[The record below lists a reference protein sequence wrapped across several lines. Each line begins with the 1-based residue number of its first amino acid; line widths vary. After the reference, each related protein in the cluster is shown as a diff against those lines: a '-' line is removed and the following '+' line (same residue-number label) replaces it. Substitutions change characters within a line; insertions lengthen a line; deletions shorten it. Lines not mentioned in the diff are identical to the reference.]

1 MKPIHVFIAIIA
13 LSFVPSSAAEPQP
26 NVLFIAIDDLRND
39 LGSLGVASAKTAQL
53 DGFAKTARVFSQH
66 YVQVPTCGA
75 SRCALMRGRYP
86 TVPSQ
91 VGNDGIKQTQK
102 DWGSQSLP
110 AVFRQNG
117 YRTLAMGKIT
127 Q

>member
-1 MKPIHVFIAIIA
+1 MHLKFFLLVFVAFSCGYA
-13 LSFVPSSAAEPQP
+13 YATEPRLS
-26 NVLFIAIDDLRND
+26 VLFIAIDDLRND
-39 LGSLGVASAKTAQL
+39 LGSLDIAHAKTPQM
-53 DGFAKTARVFSQH
+53 DGFAKTARVFSHH

-102 DWGSQSLP
+102 DWGRIAGRVVRLS
-110 AVFRQNG
+110 NG
-117 YRTLAMGKIT
+117 PR
-127 Q
+127 